1 MRFDVT
7 ILGCGAATP
16 TLRYQPTAQV
26 LNIEEK
32 WFLLDAGEG
41 VQKSLRSQRVPFQRI
56 ERIFISHMHGD
67 HVLGLPGLIG
77 SMNLLGRKKPLAL
90 HGPANLERW
99 LMEGLRLTETHLKF
113 ELEFVTNDPK
123 GLVAA
128 WNEGN
133 IEVVSA
139 PVNHRIEAYGYRFN
153 WHSNTRNVRK
163 ESIDYLDLKRSEI
176 IKLKRGED
184 VLRANGENVLV
195 ESVCLP
201 KVQDVSYVYSGD
213 TTPCDT
219 LIALSQN
226 ANLLYHEATF
236 AESLKAKAKQT
247 GHSTASQAGITARET
262 GVRQLLLGHFSSRY
276 RSLDRLIEEASHV
289 FPRVELA
296 EEGRCYAVQSYL

>member
-1 MRFDVT
+1 MT
-7 ILGCGAATP
+7 ILGCGAASP

-26 LNIEEK
+26 LNIAQK

-41 VQKSLRSQRVPFQRI
+41 VQTSLRAQRVPFQKI
-56 ERIFISHMHGD
+56 ERVFISHMHGD

-113 ELEFVTNDPK
+113 ELQFFVNNPAGIVT
-123 GLVAA
+123 V
-128 WNEGN
+128 WNEGD

-139 PVNHRIEAYGYRFN
+139 PVNHRVEAYGYRFN
-153 WHSNTRNVRK
+153 WHSNSRNVRK
-163 ESIDYLDLKRSEI
+163 GRIEFHDLKRSEI

-184 VLRANGENVLV
+184 VIRESGEHVLV
-195 ESVCLP
+195 ESVCMP
-201 KVQDVSYVYSGD
+201 QVPDVSYVYSGD
-213 TTPCDT
+213 TTPCSNLT
-219 LIALSQN
+219 ALSQN

-247 GHSTASQAGITARET
+247 GHSTASQAGMTARSA
-262 GVRQLLLGHFSSRY
+262 GVRHLLLGHFSSRY
-276 RSLDRLIEEASHV
+276 RSLNPLIEEASHA
-289 FPRVELA
+289 FPQVELA
-296 EEGRCYAVQSYL
+296 VEGRCYSVQSYSVEF